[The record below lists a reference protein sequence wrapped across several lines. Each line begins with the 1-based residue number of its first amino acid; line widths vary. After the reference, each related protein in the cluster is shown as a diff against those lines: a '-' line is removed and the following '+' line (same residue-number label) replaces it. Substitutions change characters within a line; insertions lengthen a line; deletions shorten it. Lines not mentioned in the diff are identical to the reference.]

1 MQVNDNLYKVLS
13 KTFPPERCYR
23 FCCKRQRVTQ
33 LSDLRTVEGVVLSLF
48 SHCHFDL
55 ALQNSLAFRSMCTL
69 GDDEP
74 ACLGTE
80 ASPAKERSQ
89 CEKENNYLLNAEALR
104 SDFHQSGM
112 PGLDF
117 GKVCHIWGKL

>member
-1 MQVNDNLYKVLS
+1 M
-13 KTFPPERCYR
+13 
-23 FCCKRQRVTQ
+23 
-33 LSDLRTVEGVVLSLF
+33 RTVEDVVLSLF
-48 SHCHFDL
+48 SHYHFDL
-55 ALQNSLAFRSMCTL
+55 ALQNSLAFGSMGML

-80 ASPAKERSQ
+80 ASHGKEGSE

-117 GKVCHIWGKL
+117 GKVCNIWGKL